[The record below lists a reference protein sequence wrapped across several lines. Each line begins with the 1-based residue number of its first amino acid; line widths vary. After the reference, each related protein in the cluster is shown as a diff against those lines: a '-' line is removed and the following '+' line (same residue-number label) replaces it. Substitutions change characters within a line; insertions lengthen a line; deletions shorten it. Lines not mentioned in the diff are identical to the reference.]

1 MARVWMNH
9 WFSTAYNIINLIR
22 EAIPYIEIIG
32 SNEHPYSPIMNV
44 CDEWYQE
51 PVLKGEQYVSY
62 CLDFCQQHGIDLFMP
77 RREMVSISQYKDRF
91 TAAGIRVMVD
101 DYQYVS
107 IRKKKK
113 GSHMLRYQSY

>member
-22 EAIPYIEIIG
+22 KAFPDIEIIG

-51 PVLKGEQYVSY
+51 PVIKGEQYVSY
-62 CLDFCQQHGIDLFMP
+62 WCSSAEEISPQSGELPTCPVPGTFHYTYSGTDL
-77 RREMVSISQYKDRF
+77 
-91 TAAGIRVMVD
+91 
-101 DYQYVS
+101 
-107 IRKKKK
+107 
-113 GSHMLRYQSY
+113 

>member
-22 EAIPYIEIIG
+22 EAFPDIEIIG

-51 PVLKGEQYVSY
+51 PVLKGEQYVSF
-62 CLDFCQQHGIDLFMP
+62 CLSFCQEHGVDLFMP
-77 RREMVSISQYKDRF
+77 RREMVSISQYKDRLDRKSV
-91 TAAGIRVMVD
+91 GRERVC
-101 DYQYVS
+101 
-107 IRKKKK
+107 
-113 GSHMLRYQSY
+113 